1 MSAMGAAPSA
11 SSVLPHDSRSIPH
24 YLSMS
29 PLSVAMS
36 AGSITKFATC
46 FELVALA
53 PNVDITASKR
63 LPGRNGDFFVIGDG
77 QVDVSVKVPSVNK
90 KTGYIREVLCSKKQG
105 DILYVPAVESL
116 AGAIHHNSSEATED
130 VSSASQAKT
139 FDGEASRLRRTSAR
153 LASLLKR
160 RSSAVRS
167 NISESTLIERG
178 LNDMHRLSIALKEDQ
193 FEAPCKVTE
202 SGGPT
207 PPKSTLKKDKAD
219 ESMVRIERLVK
230 HLDMTTITAP
240 YGATLLRLDK
250 DRFDAFEAAVL
261 KVYRHEYSDDGSLIT
276 KSLPKS
282 KHYLDSGIAELN
294 ADVTATSSAPP
305 LPDFELMRVM
315 MASNIQDYLKRIPF
329 LSKVPMS
336 RIQMLGEMS
345 QFEVLPPNQVICSEG
360 EEGDRVFVVIFG
372 QLAVYAK
379 KEITSSEKQHDQK
392 FLTSPGRLLGTLGQ
406 GDHFGEMSV
415 LADIPRQATVQCKTS
430 CLLISISRSHFKNLM
445 KVVPDVGDSVQTVMR
460 LYMLSKFFQS
470 VLYSEALT
478 KMDHKMLES
487 RLLVTC
493 ELVEAPTDLKLI
505 EEGQDADSFFFV
517 YHGRVVAYQRGK
529 QGLSNSEE
537 PRIHLR
543 IMGPGCYFGE
553 ISILTDSKCRASVV
567 TVSRCML
574 LRVAKEDF
582 QKTWCTIPGFRAEFL
597 VRIYG
602 KLCRLEHILNHC
614 QMRHAFE
621 AFVEKEHASEN
632 ILFVDAVSSYKA
644 GHNSRGSVQNLELAE
659 LIIQSYLDKNA
670 DQQVNVPQAMVKRC
684 YAEYESMASKIDPSK
699 RNPSLDLFDNC
710 RGEVVKMMEMG
721 FLSRFKK
728 SKQFITLLSKLR
740 AYEHQVDTTDVSCS
754 MIDKDGRRLSF
765 APPPTYDQQRSFI
778 MDSGPQRLNSKL
790 SSIEDV

>member
-1 MSAMGAAPSA
+1 MGAAPSA

-46 FELVALA
+46 FELIALA

-63 LPGRNGDFFVIGDG
+63 LPGRSGDFFVIGDG
-77 QVDVSVKVPSVNK
+77 QIDVSVKVPSVNK

-116 AGAIHHNSSEATED
+116 AGAIHHNSSEVPD
-130 VSSASQAKT
+130 NIASPSHAKA

-178 LNDMHRLSIALKEDQ
+178 LNDMHRLSIALKDDQ
-193 FEAPCKVTE
+193 FKAPSKATE
-202 SGGPT
+202 SDGPT
-207 PPKSTLKKDKAD
+207 PSKSARKKNKAD

-250 DRFDAFEAAVL
+250 DRFDAFEAAVR
-261 KVYRHEYSDDGSLIT
+261 KVHRHEYSDDGSLIT
-276 KSLPKS
+276 KNLPKS
-282 KHYLDSGIAELN
+282 KHYLESGVTESSADIA
-294 ADVTATSSAPP
+294 AVSSAPP

-345 QFEVLPPNQVICSEG
+345 QFEVLPPDQVICSEG

-379 KEITSSEKQHDQK
+379 KEATSSEKQHSHK
-392 FLTSPGRLLGTLGQ
+392 FHTSPGRLLGTLGQ

-505 EEGQDADSFFFV
+505 EEGQEADSFFFV
-517 YHGRVVAYQRGK
+517 YHGRVVAYQRSK
-529 QGLSNSEE
+529 QGSSNSSDE
-537 PRIHLR
+537 PRLHLG

-553 ISILTDSKCRASVV
+553 ISILTESTCRASVV

-597 VRIYG
+597 VRIFG

-621 AFVEKEHASEN
+621 TFVEKEHASEN

-644 GHNSRGSVQNLELAE
+644 GHGDRGPVQNFEIAE
-659 LIIQSYLDKNA
+659 QIIQSYLDQNA
-670 DQQVNVPQAMVKRC
+670 DQQVNVPQAMVKKC
-684 YAEYESMASKIDPSK
+684 YAEYEAMASKIDPSR
-699 RNPSLDLFDNC
+699 RNPSLDLFDSC
-710 RGEVVKMMEMG
+710 RSEVVKMMEMG

-728 SKQFITLLSKLR
+728 SQKFITLLNKLR
-740 AYEHQVDTTDVSCS
+740 AYEHQVDTSDVSCS
-754 MIDKDGRRLSF
+754 MIDEEGRRLSF

-778 MDSGPQRLNSKL
+778 MDSGSQRPAKKL
-790 SSIEDV
+790 SSIEDE